1 MNRMCVHSQKERLQ
15 VRLTG
20 ERQARRSLVQL
31 IAAAS
36 ILRTALT
43 RLLPL
48 AGCSAWW
55 LTLICLLPGLVLT
68 ALLSL
73 GMRLTGAAT
82 LTELARCCLGKY
94 GGWLVSL
101 VVGLLLLLD
110 GASALTALITLFT
123 EGLGTSGTQLTMAIL
138 TASALLFALH
148 REGLPRAAYLLR
160 WVMLAAA
167 LLTAAFGLPAMRVD
181 HLYPL
186 LGDGEAA
193 MTAAF
198 RAGMSLSWPLTLLL
212 TVSEEMKKP
221 AIAQACP
228 VVLAALAVLLFVG
241 LMHPQEQLVRHQGL
255 AECLML
261 TAPQGS
267 PAVRLMAHCLLMLA
281 LFLAV
286 AGAVQ
291 LSADSIAAPWGVPQR
306 WLPVVLLGG
315 LTATQTADSGMVW
328 DTLGHAETWL
338 LLPFAVLAVICLPI
352 AIIRRKRT

>member
-1 MNRMCVHSQKERLQ
+1 MNRMRVHSQKERLQ

-20 ERQARRSLVQL
+20 ERQAQRALVQL

-43 RLLPL
+43 RLLSL

-55 LTLICLLPGLVLT
+55 LTLICLLPGFALT

-82 LTELARCCLGKY
+82 LTELARYCLGKN
-94 GGWLVSL
+94 GGWLVSM

-110 GASALTALITLFT
+110 GTSALTALITLFT

-138 TASALLFALH
+138 TGSALLFALH
-148 REGLPRAAYLLR
+148 REGLPRVVLLLR

-167 LLTAAFGLPAMRVD
+167 LLTAALGLPAMRVD

-186 LGDGEAA
+186 LGDGETAL
-193 MTAAF
+193 MAAF
-198 RAGMSLSWPLTLLL
+198 RAGLSLSWPLALLL
-212 TVSEEMKKP
+212 TVP
-221 AIAQACP
+221 AEAKRPAVAQICP
-228 VVLAALAVLLFVG
+228 VVLAVVAVLLFVG
-241 LMHPQEQLVRHQGL
+241 LTHPQEQLVHHQGL

-267 PAVRLMAHCLLMLA
+267 PAIRLMAHCLLMLV

-291 LSADSIAAPWGVPQR
+291 LSAESLSAPWSMPQR
-306 WLPVVLLGG
+306 WLPFVLLAG
-315 LTATQTADSGMVW
+315 LTATQAIDPGW
-328 DTLGHAETWL
+328 LWHTLALAEPWL
-338 LLPFAVLAVICLPI
+338 LLPFAVITTISLPI